1 MSDDDNLLDDELST
15 EGETED
21 GFDPDAEEEPT
32 LDDLDD
38 MSEPDW
44 KE

>member
-1 MSDDDNLLDDELST
+1 MSDDDNLLGDGLDT
-15 EGETED
+15 EGEAED
-21 GFDPDAEEEPT
+21 GFDPDKEEEPT